1 MKKVVSLLVLALVA
15 LQFVWAGDVITQDP
29 KQLPASARAFIA
41 KYFSQAEISH
51 IKIDSELM
59 KGKTYDVLLT
69 DRTEL
74 EFDSKG
80 NWTEI
85 DCQKR
90 AVPSELIPAGV
101 KQYVETNFP
110 REIITKIE
118 RKGGIEVELSN
129 DFSLKFNKKGKF
141 ISMDD

>member
-1 MKKVVSLLVLALVA
+1 
-15 LQFVWAGDVITQDP
+15 
-29 KQLPASARAFIA
+29 
-41 KYFSQAEISH
+41 
-51 IKIDSELM
+51 M

-90 AVPSELIPAGV
+90 AVPSELIPASV